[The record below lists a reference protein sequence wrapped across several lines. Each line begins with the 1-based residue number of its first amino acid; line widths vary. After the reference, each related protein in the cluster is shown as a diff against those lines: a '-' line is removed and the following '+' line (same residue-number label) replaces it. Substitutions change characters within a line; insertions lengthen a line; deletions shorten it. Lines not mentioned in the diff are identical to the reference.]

1 MNPACQRK
9 PPPFLS
15 LGPSCAVPHPPSSG
29 RSLVRSVSDRKAFGA
44 GDQPDSA
51 ALPTWGYDFD
61 PEVASRAMADKAR
74 LGSQSSAASAPEHSS
89 SAAAQGFHLATM
101 AEDFSGPSAPL
112 RAHSAQLPPAC
123 WADLGRLIERFQQFS
138 RNLAQSDGLPRE
150 GSSGALAAFAR
161 LGGEALSARQ
171 QDLDRE
177 QLGRLAVE
185 TIVGQLAVMGHR
197 LGGAVMPAAIYFR
210 FRKAWLQGLLAIE
223 TLKLAPEV
231 SKRIN
236 LMPLV
241 HSLGGQEA
249 PMELLFSLMD
259 LSAAQPSLGDG
270 LRRDVVSSLLSARYA
285 GGASASADQAVL
297 DWLLYDLASRA
308 CPSLL
313 FTALPHERSFQ
324 VLQGSLDAFL
334 RVGASPLGRLGRVV
348 SHLKGK
354 NPDQFQ
360 GAIARCLAAAIDSCG
375 HALPAT
381 TPAAARMHA
390 VASALLQAWAEHPEP
405 APSLMMAQLITCL
418 GNREAISW
426 LGGTGG
432 ADVHWDQVHAA
443 SLIMNCIDDLE
454 TSEHRQVARRALD
467 HLLRSAGGMQAS
479 APSMAEGVRAWSR
492 VDGTPSAKR
501 KGLVE

>member
-1 MNPACQRK
+1 
-9 PPPFLS
+9 
-15 LGPSCAVPHPPSSG
+15 
-29 RSLVRSVSDRKAFGA
+29 
-44 GDQPDSA
+44 
-51 ALPTWGYDFD
+51 
-61 PEVASRAMADKAR
+61 
-74 LGSQSSAASAPEHSS
+74 
-89 SAAAQGFHLATM
+89 M

-112 RAHSAQLPPAC
+112 HARTAQLPPAC
-123 WADLGRLIERFQQFS
+123 WADLERLIERFQHFS
-138 RNLAQSDGLPRE
+138 RNLAQSDGQPRA
-150 GSSGALAAFAR
+150 GSSGALAAYAG
-161 LGGEALSARQ
+161 LGCEVLSARLQ
-171 QDLDRE
+171 GPDRE
-177 QLGRLAVE
+177 QLGRLAVD
-185 TIVGQLAVMGHR
+185 TIVGHLAVMGHR

-210 FRKAWLQGLLAIE
+210 FRKAWLQGLQAIE
-223 TLKLAPEV
+223 TLRLAPEV

-249 PMELLFSLMD
+249 PMELLFNLMD
-259 LSAAQPSLGDG
+259 LSAAQPSLSDG
-270 LRRDVVSSLLSARYA
+270 LRRSVVSSLLAARYA

-297 DWLLYDLASRA
+297 DWLLCDLASRA

-354 NPDQFQ
+354 NPDQFH

-375 HALPAT
+375 HALPPT

-390 VASALLQAWAEHPEP
+390 VASALLQAWAEQPEP
-405 APSLMMAQLITCL
+405 APYLMMAQLITCL

-426 LGGTGG
+426 LGGAGG

-454 TSEHRQVARRALD
+454 TSEHRQAARRALD
-467 HLLRSAGGMQAS
+467 HHLRSAGGMQVRDQ
-479 APSMAEGVRAWSR
+479 PMAEGVSASPR

-501 KGLVE
+501 KGLGE

>member
-1 MNPACQRK
+1 
-9 PPPFLS
+9 
-15 LGPSCAVPHPPSSG
+15 
-29 RSLVRSVSDRKAFGA
+29 
-44 GDQPDSA
+44 
-51 ALPTWGYDFD
+51 
-61 PEVASRAMADKAR
+61 
-74 LGSQSSAASAPEHSS
+74 
-89 SAAAQGFHLATM
+89 
-101 AEDFSGPSAPL
+101 
-112 RAHSAQLPPAC
+112 
-123 WADLGRLIERFQQFS
+123 
-138 RNLAQSDGLPRE
+138 
-150 GSSGALAAFAR
+150 
-161 LGGEALSARQ
+161 
-171 QDLDRE
+171 
-177 QLGRLAVE
+177 
-185 TIVGQLAVMGHR
+185 
-197 LGGAVMPAAIYFR
+197 
-210 FRKAWLQGLLAIE
+210 LQAIE
-223 TLKLAPEV
+223 TLRLAPEV

-249 PMELLFSLMD
+249 PMELLFNLMD
-259 LSAAQPSLGDG
+259 LSAAQPSLSDG
-270 LRRDVVSSLLSARYA
+270 LRRSVVSSLLAARYA

-297 DWLLYDLASRA
+297 DWLLCDLASRA

-354 NPDQFQ
+354 NPDQFH

-375 HALPAT
+375 HALPPT

-390 VASALLQAWAEHPEP
+390 VASALLQAWAEQPEP
-405 APSLMMAQLITCL
+405 APYLMMAQLITCL

-426 LGGTGG
+426 LGGAGG

-454 TSEHRQVARRALD
+454 TSEHRQAARRALD
-467 HLLRSAGGMQAS
+467 HHLRSAGGMQVRDQ
-479 APSMAEGVRAWSR
+479 PMAEGVSASAR

-501 KGLVE
+501 KGLGE